1 VGPDPKETLP
11 VLYLRLRKA
20 VLDKGAKLIVCSPRR
35 LSLDVFATHVI
46 RCEPGAEAR
55 AVAGLMRATAQ
66 PAAAVNDIG
75 DPLVVAWGP
84 AAPGRDEAPILQAV
98 VQFAQERN
106 AKLLMCPPHAGSQGM
121 LDMGCH
127 PLLDAGHMPAAEPG
141 MGTGEM
147 LEAAAASELDA
158 LVIFGADLLSDFPDF
173 ALAKRAL
180 ESGVFTVVI
189 ELFATET
196 ATHADVVLPSAAYAE
211 REATFT
217 NLERRLQKLEPLLAP
232 PGAALE
238 PWRTCASLARAL
250 GEDWG
255 WNSFEDVWSDIR
267 ANVRTHSDIEVSH
280 LSQPSPAP
288 HPALESGY
296 ASGPDHAPAN
306 AVEAGPGGHYPKG
319 FRSGSPFQTGQN
331 WPLSW
336 ELRAF
341 EARQRPG
348 VIAPVPASNG
358 GFDGD
363 RPLTARPPEGEGLAL
378 YSGRLIYDE
387 GTMVSKSMALRGIA
401 RPAFV
406 EMNPEDAAELGLS
419 EGDRAIVTGS
429 DFEAELDVFLSD
441 ISRGAVFVPYDQKG
455 LKANRLMSGLDVR
468 VEVRKA

>member
-1 VGPDPKETLP
+1 
-11 VLYLRLRKA
+11 VLELA
-20 VLDKGAKLIVCSPRR
+20 
-35 LSLDVFATHVI
+35 H
-46 RCEPGAEAR
+46 E
-55 AVAGLMRATAQ
+55 
-66 PAAAVNDIG
+66 
-75 DPLVVAWGP
+75 
-84 AAPGRDEAPILQAV
+84 RD
-98 VQFAQERN
+98 

-127 PLLDAGHMPAAEPG
+127 PLLDAGHAPAAAGG
-141 MGTGEM
+141 MGTREM

-158 LVIFGADLLSDFPDF
+158 LLIFGADLLSDFPDA
-173 ALAKRAL
+173 ALAERAL
-180 ESGVFTVVI
+180 DSGVFTVVM

-238 PWRTCASLARAL
+238 PWRACAALARSL

-255 WNSFEDVWSDIR
+255 WDAFEDVWYDIR
-267 ANVRTHSDIEVSH
+267 ANVPTHSDIEISH
-280 LSQPSPAP
+280 LNQAELAP
-288 HPALESGY
+288 HPAQESGY
-296 ASGPDHAPAN
+296 ASGPDHARSH
-306 AVEAGPGGHYPKG
+306 AVVAGPGGQYPKG

-348 VIAPVPASNG
+348 IIAPAPFSNG
-358 GFDGD
+358 AFDS
-363 RPLTARPPEGEGLAL
+363 RPLKPQPDKADGFAL

-387 GTMVSKSMALRGIA
+387 GTMVSKSKALRGIA

-406 EMNPEDAAELGLS
+406 EMNSEDAAELGLS
-419 EGDRAIVTGS
+419 EGDRAIVSGP
-429 DFEAELDVFLSD
+429 DFESELEVFLSD

-455 LKANRLMSGLDVR
+455 LKANRLMSGLDAR

>member
-1 VGPDPKETLP
+1 
-11 VLYLRLRKA
+11 
-20 VLDKGAKLIVCSPRR
+20 
-35 LSLDVFATHVI
+35 
-46 RCEPGAEAR
+46 
-55 AVAGLMRATAQ
+55 
-66 PAAAVNDIG
+66 
-75 DPLVVAWGP
+75 
-84 AAPGRDEAPILQAV
+84 
-98 VQFAQERN
+98 
-106 AKLLMCPPHAGSQGM
+106 M

-127 PLLDAGHMPAAEPG
+127 PLLDAGQAPAAEKG
-141 MGTGEM
+141 MGTREM

-158 LVIFGADLLSDFPDF
+158 LVIFGADLISDFPDA

-238 PWRTCASLARAL
+238 PWRACVSLARSL

-255 WNSFEDVWSDIR
+255 WISFEDVWSDIR
-267 ANVRTHSDIEVSH
+267 ANVPTHSAIELSH
-280 LSQPSPAP
+280 LNQASLAP
-288 HPALESGY
+288 HPAQESGY
-296 ASGPDHAPAN
+296 ASGPDHAPAH
-306 AVEAGPGGHYPKG
+306 AVVAGPGGQYPKG

-348 VIAPVPASNG
+348 IIAPAPPSNG

-363 RPLTARPPEGEGLAL
+363 HPFTPRPAEAVGFAL
-378 YSGRLIYDE
+378 YSGRLLYDE
-387 GTMVSKSMALRGIA
+387 GTMVSKSKALRGIA

-419 EGDRAIVTGS
+419 EGERAIVSGS
-429 DFEAELDVFLSD
+429 GFEAELEVFLSD
-441 ISRGAVFVPYDQKG
+441 ISKGAVFVPYDQKG
-455 LKANRLMSGLDVR
+455 LKANRLMSGLDTR